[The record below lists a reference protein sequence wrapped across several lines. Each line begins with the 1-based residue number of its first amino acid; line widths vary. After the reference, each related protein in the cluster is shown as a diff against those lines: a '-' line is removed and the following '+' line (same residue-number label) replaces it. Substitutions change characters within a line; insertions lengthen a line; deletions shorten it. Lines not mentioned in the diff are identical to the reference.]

1 MPKKHIPTSDAFT
14 GFFKDITE
22 RLGCKQV
29 SAREVVDWVE
39 SIPATEPLSRYKQS
53 QTGIETGYKYAN
65 PKSPADVV
73 IWTTYVAGNQQARES
88 DAGWVLLIERTT
100 RKPIFFSFP
109 IHRTKNFLA
118 TLTRYIEVFIELADN
133 WPAPCP
139 KCSQVLTIKPVPG
152 VLLGKTFACPQNH
165 RVRGWI
171 YQGLSEA
178 SKKFLEARY
187 RSYAKYRDA
196 LAENG
201 AQVTPRVFIRSGA
214 AVATRKKNDKG
225 FTSQESHHDENF
237 SQVNPRADEYPFDD
251 LRHEQ

>member
-1 MPKKHIPTSDAFT
+1 MPRKYIPSSDAFT
-14 GFFKDITE
+14 EFFKDITK
-22 RLGCKQV
+22 RLGCKLV
-29 SAREVVDWVE
+29 SVREVVDWVE

-53 QTGIETGYKYAN
+53 QTGMETGYKYTN
-65 PKSPADVV
+65 PKSPVDVV
-73 IWTTYVAGNQQARES
+73 IWTTYVAGNQQARQS
-88 DAGWVLLIERTT
+88 DAGWVLLIERAT

-133 WPAPCP
+133 WPAPCA
-139 KCSQVLTIKPVPG
+139 KCSSTLTIKPVAG

-165 RVRGWI
+165 RVHGWV

-178 SKKFLEARY
+178 NKKFLEDRY
-187 RSYAKYRDA
+187 RAYAKYRDA
-196 LAENG
+196 LAQSG
-201 AQVTPRVFIRSGA
+201 AQATPRVLIRSGV

-225 FTSQESHHDENF
+225 FTSQESCYTDDV
-237 SQVNPRADEYPFDD
+237 SQVNPRADEFPFDD